1 MTAPAQQ
8 LMHLVMQHN
17 LHPEAGRH
25 ASWWP
30 ATWPPRHRQVA
41 RLGEG
46 GREVLAELLR
56 HDDAAATTPRYNFE
70 APLARLALIDG
81 ASLRR
86 LAAYLGL
93 CAHQALLRQRGL
105 GPVLRRQARRLDD
118 DAPEFVLR
126 RMPQLPELRISAT
139 RLQQHPSG
147 AGRLMF
153 DRGYRLLLATLAA
166 SSHDSGGGA
175 GDDIVARVQ
184 RKLPRRVAALDV
196 PVLDAQRAAQLREV
210 LLQCLIPERLPQW
223 DWLF

>member
-1 MTAPAQQ
+1 MTASAQQ

-17 LHPEAGRH
+17 LHPEADRH

-30 ATWPPRHRQVA
+30 ATWPVRHRRVA
-41 RLGEG
+41 RLGDG
-46 GREVLAELLR
+46 GRAVLADLLR
-56 HDDAAATTPRYNFE
+56 RDDPAATAPRYNFE
-70 APLARLALIDG
+70 VPLARLALIDG

-86 LAAYLGL
+86 LAGYLGL
-93 CAHQALLRQRGL
+93 CAHQPLLRQRGL

-126 RMPQLPELRISAT
+126 RMPPLPDLRISAT

-153 DRGYRLLLATLAA
+153 DRGYRLLLATLSA
-166 SSHDSGGGA
+166 SGT
-175 GDDIVARVQ
+175 DDTLARVQ
-184 RKLPRRVAALDV
+184 RKLPRRVASLDV
-196 PVLDAQRAAQLREV
+196 PVLDAHRAAQLREV